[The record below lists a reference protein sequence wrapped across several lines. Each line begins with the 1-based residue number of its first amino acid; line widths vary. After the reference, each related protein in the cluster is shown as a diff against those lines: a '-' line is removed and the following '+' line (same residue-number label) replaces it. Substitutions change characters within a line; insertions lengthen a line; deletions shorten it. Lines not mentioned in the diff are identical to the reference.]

1 MGDATVAGGP
11 KPRRWKT
18 WHIILIALLAVAAFV
33 AVLLT
38 AVFSITRPVVD
49 SAETFMSALRD
60 GNYETA
66 YARLTPALQAEL
78 GSAQQMQQRF
88 APLRPVSWSWSSRR
102 IVNGIGEVQGTAT
115 YAGGGSSQAGMQ
127 LEKVGDEWRVTW
139 FRLDPP

>member
-18 WHIILIALLAVAAFV
+18 WHIILLALLAVAAFV

-60 GNYETA
+60 GNYDTA

-78 GSAQQMQQRF
+78 GSAQQMEQRL
-88 APLRPVSWSWSSRR
+88 ATLRPVSWSWTSRR
-102 IVNGIGEVQGTAT
+102 IVNGIGEVQGMAT

-127 LEKVGDEWRVTW
+127 FEKVGDEWRVTW